1 MVRDTKPISWI
12 KGALK
17 DYQKFP
23 KGAQLEI
30 RRALTVAAEGA
41 KAENAKP
48 LKGLGAGILEIAL
61 KYRSDAYRVVYAL
74 KIGEAIWV
82 IHAFQKKSKAGITTP
97 KQEIDLI
104 KKRVKYLK
112 DLLK

>member
-1 MVRDTKPISWI
+1 
-12 KGALK
+12 
-17 DYQKFP
+17 
-23 KGAQLEI
+23 
-30 RRALTVAAEGA
+30 
-41 KAENAKP
+41 
-48 LKGLGAGILEIAL
+48 
-61 KYRSDAYRVVYAL
+61 L